1 MSKEEPRKL
10 DIEVEMTVFGAQW
23 FRLRPLSILGN
34 LVDDYLTYTRLLT
47 PAATSRYPT
56 GGWSIQALS
65 NDEGMAL
72 FLAEE
77 FASTR
82 QNAMYT
88 GPDYSTDIAAA
99 WDVEEEI
106 QRRGLYAEYGEAMSV
121 MLDSPFVSASYYDFL
136 HASPE
141 LRCRAALA
149 AVRLSRT

>member
-1 MSKEEPRKL
+1 MRKNGATDVTEKEKRDAEL
-10 DIEVEMTVFGAQW
+10 
-23 FRLRPLSILGN
+23 
-34 LVDDYLTYTRLLT
+34 
-47 PAATSRYPT
+47 
-56 GGWSIQALS
+56 QAL
-65 NDEGMAL
+65 DDAVATEVLGL
-72 FLAEE
+72 QLAGHT
-77 FASTR
+77 FRS
-82 QNAMYT
+82 
-88 GPDYSTDIAAA
+88 YSTYIAAA